1 MRTEQS
7 DNEAPWG
14 SAVWTVAAAFGA
26 YFCMYGF
33 RKPFAVATYDEW
45 SLMGIGLKPAL
56 VASQTAGYALS
67 KFIGIKVISETPP
80 HRRAMGVLL
89 LVLLAEAALVLFGVI
104 PAPWNVVCLF
114 LNGLPLGMVFGL
126 VLGFLEGR
134 RVTEAL
140 TAGLC
145 ASFILADGAVKSVGA
160 GLLQVGVSSFWM
172 PAAAGLVFLGP
183 LAFFVWMLTRV
194 APPNRLD
201 IAHRSVR
208 QTMNRE
214 ERWALFHRYRFGLTL
229 LLMIY
234 LAITIVRSIRSDF
247 ATEIWRGLG
256 APAAPSTFTTSE
268 MWVSLGVTIITGAV
282 AWIVPNRRA
291 FFAALLIC
299 GVGFG
304 LIFGALTAWRF
315 EAIPPFAF
323 MVLVGLGVYLPY
335 VVMHTTIFERL
346 LAMTRDVG
354 TIGFLMYLADS
365 VGYLGFVS
373 VMLLSGRV
381 NVVGNE
387 AALYLGACWIATILS
402 VACLVGAWIYFAKLQ
417 LDPNKTLASEHDPA
431 LLAEG
436 ASS

>member
-1 MRTEQS
+1 MQTQPS
-7 DNEAPWG
+7 DNDAAWG
-14 SAVWTVAAAFGA
+14 SAVWAVAAAFGA

-45 SLMGIGLKPAL
+45 SLLGIGLKPAL

-80 HRRAMGVLL
+80 HRRAIGVLL
-89 LVLLAEAALVLFGVI
+89 LVLLAEAALILFGLI
-104 PAPWNVVCLF
+104 PAPWNIACLF

-134 RVTEAL
+134 RLTEAL

-145 ASFILADGAVKSVGA
+145 ASFILADGVVKSVGA
-160 GLLQVGVSSFWM
+160 GLLQWGVSQFWM

-194 APPNRLD
+194 APPTQLD
-201 IAHRSVR
+201 VAHRSLR
-208 QTMNRE
+208 QTMNRQ
-214 ERWALFHRYRFGLTL
+214 ERWAMFRRYRFGLTL
-229 LLMIY
+229 LLTIY
-234 LAITIVRSIRSDF
+234 LVITIVRSIRSDF

-268 MWVSLGVTIITGAV
+268 MWVSLGVTIVTGAV
-282 AWIVPNRRA
+282 AWIVSNRRA

-299 GVGFG
+299 AAGFSL
-304 LIFGALTAWRF
+304 LIGALTAWRF
-315 EAIPPFAF
+315 EAISPFAF
-323 MVLVGLGVYLPY
+323 MVVAGLGVYLPY

-354 TIGFLMYLADS
+354 TIGFLMYLADA

-373 VMLLSGRV
+373 VMLFSGRV
-381 NVVGNE
+381 NVVGKE
-387 AALYLGACWIATILS
+387 ATLYLGVCWTATIIS
-402 VACLVGAWIYFAKLQ
+402 IVCLIGAWIYFANLQ
-417 LDPNKTLASEHDPA
+417 LGADEPLTGVRDATV
-431 LLAEG
+431 LAEG